1 MATHQRVH
9 APAPMPPLLYYIRHG
24 ETDWNVEGRLQG
36 QRDIPINAR
45 GRAQARQC
53 GAILRDLFVC
63 DKVNAAALD
72 FVASPLGRAR
82 ETMAIARAT
91 LGLDPAAYAVDPR
104 LAEVGFGSW
113 EGFTA
118 AELQARFPAVY
129 AERARDKW
137 RFTPP
142 GGESYATMSARIRDW
157 YDGLSRDT
165 VVVAHGGTLR
175 GLIVQLDIAGW
186 DNAPYLDVSQ
196 GVVYTLRPGHI
207 ARYA

>member
-1 MATHQRVH
+1 M
-9 APAPMPPLLYYIRHG
+9 PAPLLYYIRHG

-45 GRAQARQC
+45 GREQARQC
-53 GAILRDLFVC
+53 GAILRDLFAC
-63 DKVNAAALD
+63 DKADAAALD

-82 ETMAIARAT
+82 ETMEIARAA
-91 LGLDPAAYAVDPR
+91 LGLDPAGYAVDAR
-104 LAEVGFGSW
+104 LAEVAFGSW
-113 EGFTA
+113 EGFTT
-118 AELQARFPAVY
+118 AELHARFPAVY
-129 AERARDKW
+129 AERERDKW

-142 GGESYATMSARIRDW
+142 GGESYAAMSGRVRGW
-157 YDGLSRDT
+157 YDTLTQNT

-175 GLIVQLDIAGW
+175 GLIVQFGIASW
-186 DNAPYLDVSQ
+186 DEAPFLDVSQ